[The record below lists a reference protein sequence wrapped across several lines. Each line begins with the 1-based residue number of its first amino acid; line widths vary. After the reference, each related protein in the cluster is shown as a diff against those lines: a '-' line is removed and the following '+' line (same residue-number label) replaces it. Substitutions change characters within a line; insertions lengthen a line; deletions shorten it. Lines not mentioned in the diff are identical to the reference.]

1 MVYHK
6 EGKAKG
12 DTPNLELTVAQRA
25 SCGSPQQSGTSR
37 TGAFAAGAAAAIG
50 FGLVAFATGVTK
62 SPASHK
68 RKAPEPTTRGA
79 TKSPASN
86 ATKSPASHK
95 RKAP

>member
-1 MVYHK
+1 M
-6 EGKAKG
+6 
-12 DTPNLELTVAQRA
+12 
-25 SCGSPQQSGTSR
+25 QQSGTSR

-68 RKAPEPTTRGA
+68 RKAPEPTTPAPPALARGA

-86 ATKSPASHK
+86 ATKSPALHEREVPESTTPALP
-95 RKAP
+95 RVPPPALPRLA